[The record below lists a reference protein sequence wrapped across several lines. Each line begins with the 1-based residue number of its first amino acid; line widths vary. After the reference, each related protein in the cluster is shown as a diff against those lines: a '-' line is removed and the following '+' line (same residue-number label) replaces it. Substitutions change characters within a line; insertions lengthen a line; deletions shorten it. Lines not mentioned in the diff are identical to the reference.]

1 MRVGRAFLQTFAVQ
15 VIQSVASVA
24 TGVLIARG
32 LGPSEQG
39 RYALFAAAVGLGSLL
54 AALGQFQGN
63 VLSAAEQPN
72 AGRILLLRS
81 SLQCLGVVAVLIL
94 IQQAGLGASGLLRPG
109 DIGFAF
115 MAVLF
120 VEALAQVVRGI
131 NLGQHEVTAF
141 NASTFL
147 QRAAFLG
154 LVVFL
159 RQAGR
164 LAVLPIARAWFG
176 AALFSLLLSGVWV
189 WRRPAPGPLSWIA
202 IRTGWAHGILR
213 GLRGLVC
220 VGLTLLLIRCD
231 VYMLGPMLGIA
242 LVGQVSV
249 ATYLA
254 EWLWYVPSILNNLL
268 FAASAA
274 DPRTRQVD
282 QIARAT
288 RSLVALLVPACIVL
302 MFAGKTL
309 VTVLYGAPYAEAGT
323 LFVLLL
329 PGATALALHL
339 VVDAYFAGKG
349 FPAITIWA
357 PGLALA
363 LKVALNFVFVPRY
376 GAVGAVCISSLV
388 YVGLLTIKVVALV
401 REVKIPL
408 STLLR
413 PTWRD
418 ITTNIW
424 SATAWAL
431 RRA

>member
-1 MRVGRAFLQTFAVQ
+1 
-15 VIQSVASVA
+15 
-24 TGVLIARG
+24 
-32 LGPSEQG
+32 
-39 RYALFAAAVGLGSLL
+39 
-54 AALGQFQGN
+54 
-63 VLSAAEQPN
+63 
-72 AGRILLLRS
+72 
-81 SLQCLGVVAVLIL
+81 
-94 IQQAGLGASGLLRPG
+94 
-109 DIGFAF
+109 

-131 NLGQHEVTAF
+131 NLGQHAVTAF

-147 QRAAFLG
+147 QRAAYLG
-154 LVVFL
+154 LVVLL
-159 RQAGR
+159 RQVGR
-164 LAVLPIARAWFG
+164 LALLPIAEAWFA
-176 AALFSLLLSGVWV
+176 AALFSVFLSGVWV
-189 WRRPAPGPLSWIA
+189 WRRSAAAPLSWTA
-202 IRTGWAHGILR
+202 LRTGWANGILR

-242 LVGQVSV
+242 VVGQVSV

-274 DPRTRQVD
+274 DPRTRQVE

-302 MFAGKTL
+302 MFAGKAL
-309 VTVLYGAPYAEAGT
+309 VSVLYGSPYTEAGT

-339 VVDAYFAGKG
+339 VVDSYFAGKG

-363 LKVALNFVFVPRY
+363 LKVALNLVVVPRY
-376 GAVGAVCISSLV
+376 GVVGAVCISSLL
-388 YVGLLTIKVVALV
+388 YMGLLTIKVVALV
-401 REVKIPL
+401 REVKVPW
-408 STLLR
+408 SVLLR

-418 ITTNIW
+418 VTTSLG
-424 SATAWAL
+424 SATTWVF